1 MKKLILILGLLTL
14 AGCSKEP
21 VTEKP
26 TDSEQ
31 YVSGVATQQDA
42 AAYAEQQANAASDVK
57 EFTPDEAKK
66 FAVQLLKKIN
76 DDEKFIRDAYELKEE
91 ETLEKYVMHD
101 WNNYVQQPFSAVEEK
116 MGIGHAYFPSSAVMY
131 PYTSCDTAFTDLNL
145 YANALYQQVRED
157 TATMRKIVRQ
167 EEADYLKSKAKC
179 EARVRLTYEQALAED
194 EKE

>member
-1 MKKLILILGLLTL
+1 MKKLILIVGLLAL

-21 VTEKP
+21 TTER
-26 TDSEQ
+26 TSDSEQ

-42 AAYAEQQANAASDVK
+42 AAYAEQQANAASDIK
-57 EFTPDEAKK
+57 ELTPDEAKK

-76 DDEKFIRDAYELKEE
+76 DDEKFIRDAYELREE
-91 ETLEKYVMHD
+91 NTLEKYVMND
-101 WNNYVQQPFSAVEEK
+101 WNSYVQKPFSSVEEK
-116 MGIGHAYFPSSAVMY
+116 MGIGHAYFPSSTVMY

-145 YANALYQQVRED
+145 YANALYQQVRKD
-157 TATMRKIVRQ
+157 TATMRKIVNQ

-179 EARVRLTYEQALAED
+179 EARVKLTYEQALAED

>member
-1 MKKLILILGLLTL
+1 MKKLILVVGLLTL

-21 VTEKP
+21 VAEKSS
-26 TDSEQ
+26 DSEQ
-31 YVSGVATQQDA
+31 YVSGVTSQQE
-42 AAYAEQQANAASDVK
+42 AAYAEEQANSTPEKK
-57 EFTPDEAKK
+57 ELTPDEAKN

-76 DDEKFIRDAYELKEE
+76 EDEKFILDAYELKEKD
-91 ETLEKYVMHD
+91 TLEKYVMND
-101 WNNYVQQPFSAVEEK
+101 WNEYVQKPFSGVEEK
-116 MGIGHAYFPSSAVMY
+116 MGIGHAYFPSSTVMY

-179 EARVRLTYEQALAED
+179 EARVKLTYEQALAAD
-194 EKE
+194 EAE

>member
-1 MKKLILILGLLTL
+1 MKNFILIVGLVALT
-14 AGCSKEP
+14 GCAKEP
-21 VTEKP
+21 VAEK
-26 TDSEQ
+26 TSDSEQ

-57 EFTPDEAKK
+57 ELTPDEAKK

-76 DDEKFIRDAYELKEE
+76 EDEKFIRDAAELKEK

-101 WNNYVQQPFSAVEEK
+101 WNDYVQKPFSTVEEK
-116 MGIGHAYFPSSAVMY
+116 MGIGHAYFPSSTVMY

-145 YANALYQQVRED
+145 YANALYQLARED

-167 EEADYLKSKAKC
+167 EEDDYLKSKAKC
-179 EARVRLTYEQALAED
+179 EARVKLTYEQALAED

>member
-1 MKKLILILGLLTL
+1 MKKLILIAGLLALT
-14 AGCSKEP
+14 GCSKEP
-21 VTEKP
+21 IAEKSN
-26 TDSEQ
+26 DSEQ
-31 YVSGVATQQDA
+31 YVSGVTTQKDA
-42 AAYAEQQANAASDVK
+42 AAYAEKQANAASEVK
-57 EFTPDEAKK
+57 ELTPDEAKK

-76 DDEKFIRDAYELKEE
+76 DDEKFIRDVYELKEK

-101 WNNYVQQPFSAVEEK
+101 WNDYVQKPFSAVEEK
-116 MGIGHAYFPSSAVMY
+116 MGIGHAYFPSSTVMY

-167 EEADYLKSKAKC
+167 EEDDYLKSKAKC
-179 EARVRLTYEQALAED
+179 EARVKLTYEQALAED